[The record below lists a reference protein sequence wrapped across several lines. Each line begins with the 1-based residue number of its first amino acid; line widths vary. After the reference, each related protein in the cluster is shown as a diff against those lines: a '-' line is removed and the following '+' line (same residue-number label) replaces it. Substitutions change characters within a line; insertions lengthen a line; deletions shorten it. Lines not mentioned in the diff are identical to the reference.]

1 MLTSLL
7 FLFLSS
13 QAAPTAPE
21 ERRLTPLVITQ
32 LGGVSSRR
40 QNRAREKP
48 VKYIL
53 VDLQAQRLYAFEG
66 LEKKMEFRIS
76 SGAAATPTPTG
87 SFRIKQKQLEGK
99 ALPKYG
105 GDKLPYAQRL
115 QGHTLIHS
123 YKSVPD
129 YPASHGCIRMRK
141 ADARRLYF
149 WTSLGTR
156 VEVVANSNDCL
167 L

>member
-7 FLFLSS
+7 LLAITGS
-13 QAAPTAPE
+13 QAAPTSTGMLRPY
-21 ERRLTPLVITQ
+21 LVPQ
-32 LGGVSSRR
+32 LSGASARI
-40 QNRAREKP
+40 REKP
-48 VKYIL
+48 IKYVMI
-53 VDLQAQRLYAFEG
+53 DLSKQRLYAFEG
-66 LEKKMEFRIS
+66 IEKKMEFRVS
-76 SGAAATPTPTG
+76 TGTPATPTPTG

-115 QGHTLIHS
+115 NGHILIHS

-141 ADARRLYF
+141 ADARRLYN
-149 WTSLGTR
+149 WTRVGTR
-156 VEVVANSNDCL
+156 VEVVASSDGCL